1 MHDLKV
7 NILGDFIDSY
17 IYSGVL
23 FTVDVNG
30 VLCSYSWKH
39 LVERYIDSYPK
50 YEKYK
55 INLLDSRDKKGLY
68 LQEDITINIEKKF
81 LEKNQKGTCTGLNVW
96 CTDLDVKDNILYIS
110 SEKGVETLPFLN
122 QWHNGAVEEFVKPDL
137 VWSGSKIFG
146 ISTGS
151 WGRTIL
157 AAGNLGALEIVNTDV
172 EQLRNIGLE
181 KGTLKYRDNLEKKI
195 NDDVI
200 LDCEWNSVSTLAIL
214 DGIDKKL
221 TYGFEDLGSDSIFK
235 DDAKSK
241 LRLSQLR
248 QEDKDKKIK
257 TALSSLKNKEAD
269 GVSLGEFSQTW
280 FESNSLHALDSSRN
294 KYIFDNKNKKWKNSS
309 KVSGLEEVSAVR
321 LKHISAGS
329 FLETEEDEL
338 FRISD
343 GKKYTMPED
352 FSSWRVFPRSK
363 SYQDRIHIVY
373 DDFLQIRIFDN

>member
-221 TYGFEDLGSDSIFK
+221 T
-235 DDAKSK
+235 
-241 LRLSQLR
+241 
-248 QEDKDKKIK
+248 
-257 TALSSLKNKEAD
+257 
-269 GVSLGEFSQTW
+269 
-280 FESNSLHALDSSRN
+280 
-294 KYIFDNKNKKWKNSS
+294 
-309 KVSGLEEVSAVR
+309 
-321 LKHISAGS
+321 
-329 FLETEEDEL
+329 
-338 FRISD
+338 
-343 GKKYTMPED
+343 
-352 FSSWRVFPRSK
+352 
-363 SYQDRIHIVY
+363 
-373 DDFLQIRIFDN
+373 